1 VTAPDPGAV
10 RRAHEDYLRSQL
22 AALKESAEAAQD
34 AMRVDGDHRPDSRGE
49 RGAVSAAG
57 ALRAGLL
64 ERAAAIETSLGHLSQ
79 LARGGRDRVAP
90 GALVQIDDG
99 AGERWLAVLP
109 GGDGRIVRVGVT
121 LVTVVSPSAPLV
133 RAVWGME
140 EGDAAELRRPGGEV
154 EIEVLRVL

>member
-1 VTAPDPGAV
+1 VTTPNPGAV
-10 RRAHEDYLRSQL
+10 RGAHQAYLQSQL
-22 AALKESAEAAQD
+22 SALKESAEAAQD

-64 ERAAAIETSLGHLSQ
+64 ERAAAIETSLGHLAV
-79 LARGGRDRVAP
+79 LAGGGRRRVAP

-99 AGERWLAVLP
+99 VAERWLAVLP
-109 GGDGRIVRVGVT
+109 GGDGRIVQLGAT
-121 LVTVVSPSAPLV
+121 PVTVVSPSAPLV

-140 EGDAAELRRPGGEV
+140 EGDAAELRRPGGDA
-154 EIEVLRVL
+154 EIEVVRVL